1 MQRQQPLGVINLA
14 DILRYE
20 SRSSLYLVNNIFNLQ
35 SVEELQ
41 RLVPDLQATFLR
53 MVNDQATA
61 QMIGQAMSSIG
72 RAFCQRLLELAEQ
85 RLGPPPVPYCFM
97 VAGSM
102 ARDEQLLVTDQDNA
116 LVLDDRFDP
125 ALHDE
130 YFAELARL
138 VCNGL
143 AACGYAYC
151 KGGIMASNRQW
162 RQPLHVWQGY
172 FRQWIE
178 HPEPRALLNS
188 CIFFDLDAVYGQ
200 HELVAQLQEQL
211 AEQASRTPH
220 FLASMARNALNRTPP
235 LGFFRTFVM
244 EKDGRQKNIINLK
257 GRGTAPLTDLIRV
270 HALACGSTAQ
280 NSLARLEAL
289 AQAQW
294 LQPQVLE
301 QLRYAFEF
309 LSLVRI
315 RHQARALEAGQPPD
329 NYIEPEHIS
338 AHERHNLKEAF
349 QVISHAQKFLRFRY
363 PSVPMRGL

>member
-1 MQRQQPLGVINLA
+1 
-14 DILRYE
+14 
-20 SRSSLYLVNNIFNLQ
+20 
-35 SVEELQ
+35 
-41 RLVPDLQATFLR
+41 
-53 MVNDQATA
+53 
-61 QMIGQAMSSIG
+61 
-72 RAFCQRLLELAEQ
+72 
-85 RLGPPPVPYCFM
+85 
-97 VAGSM
+97 
-102 ARDEQLLVTDQDNA
+102 
-116 LVLDDRFDP
+116 
-125 ALHDE
+125 
-130 YFAELARL
+130 
-138 VCNGL
+138 
-143 AACGYAYC
+143 
-151 KGGIMASNRQW
+151 
-162 RQPLHVWQGY
+162 
-172 FRQWIE
+172 
-178 HPEPRALLNS
+178 
-188 CIFFDLDAVYGQ
+188 
-200 HELVAQLQEQL
+200 
-211 AEQASRTPH
+211 ASRTPH